1 MNPAV
6 APAAPSSGNET
17 ASAGKESSWIFA
29 LMIAPTGALAN
40 GVVQGGALAYLLSR
54 QGVGS
59 GGQSHLL
66 ALLGIPTWL
75 YFVWSPITDFF
86 VRRSTWLLIGGLS
99 AAALIATAFHEQ
111 HLNSRS
117 TMVLMLLSA
126 CLVQL
131 VVSSCGGIMAELHS
145 DKTRKRASGFYQAG
159 LAGFGS
165 LSAWVLV
172 YMSSRVS
179 QGTLGWFAGL
189 LIALPALSALAAPAQ
204 QTSANG
210 RFSQSL
216 RNIGVEFKRTFWTR
230 RAVPY
235 LLYMLLPGCTGAAI
249 GLLPGVAAQYR
260 VSGDSVAWMNGLA
273 GGLLLA
279 AGALSFAAVPSLL
292 RSMRIRAGMMA
303 VANVLYLVNCATL
316 AILCLGHLDARRYLI
331 GVMLYLFT
339 VGTGNAAFTA
349 VILEFIGDAGE
360 SGSTRYSLINS
371 LGNVP
376 VQYMILADGWGAD
389 RFGVRGLTGT
399 ECVFGAVGSAAFL
412 AWLLFRS
419 PTVATA
425 SPSEEKSLRSV

>member
-1 MNPAV
+1 MHPGTARV
-6 APAAPSSGNET
+6 EPESGEAT
-17 ASAGKESSWIFA
+17 ASRCKGRPWLFA
-29 LMIAPTGALAN
+29 LIISPTGALAN
-40 GVVQGGALAYLLSR
+40 GVVQGGALAYLLST

-75 YFVWSPITDFF
+75 YFVWSPVTDFF
-86 VRRSTWLLIGGLS
+86 VRRRTWLLIGGVS
-99 AAALIATAFHEQ
+99 AGAMIAAAFHEQ
-111 HLNSRS
+111 RLTSRS
-117 TMVLMLLSA
+117 AVALMLLSA

-131 VVSSCGGIMAELHS
+131 VVSSCGGIMAELHL

-179 QGTLGWFAGL
+179 QGTLGWFAGAM
-189 LIALPALSALAAPAQ
+189 IALPALSVLAAPAQ
-204 QTSANG
+204 QTWTPGS
-210 RFSQSL
+210 FSQSL

-249 GLLPGVAAQYR
+249 GLLPGIAAQYR
-260 VSGDSVAWMNGLA
+260 VSGDSVAWIDGLA

-279 AGALSFAAVPSLL
+279 AGALSFAAVPWLL
-292 RSMRIRAGMMA
+292 RIMRTRPGAMV
-303 VANVLYLVNCATL
+303 VACVLYLINGAAL
-316 AILCLGHLDARRYLI
+316 AILWLGHLDARTYVI

-339 VGTGNAAFTA
+339 VGAGNAAFTA

-376 VQYMILADGWGAD
+376 VQYMLLADGWGAD

-399 ECVFGAVGSAAFL
+399 ECVLAAVGSVAFL
-412 AWLLFRS
+412 AWLRFRS
-419 PTVATA
+419 
-425 SPSEEKSLRSV
+425 RNDY